1 MQWIKEERNN
11 MDPLM
16 KEKTLEEKIDDI
28 NHLDGISLEDTI
40 ELMKSDDYKE
50 RFVAE
55 YLQTKIRYNNL
66 HRMIVKMEAGTL
78 EFTPDTSI
86 LILKNQKS
94 FMGQYL
100 NQLEIRAEIEGI
112 PLPRI

>member
-1 MQWIKEERNN
+1 

-16 KEKTLEEKIDDI
+16 KEKTLEEKINDL
-28 NHLDGISLEDTI
+28 NHLDGVSLEDTI

-78 EFTPDTSI
+78 EFAPDTSI

>member
-1 MQWIKEERNN
+1 MSEENVER
-11 MDPLM
+11 
-16 KEKTLEEKIDDI
+16 EKTLEEKVNDI
-28 NHLDGISLEDTI
+28 NHYDGICLEDTI
-40 ELMKSDDYKE
+40 NLMKSDDYKE

-55 YLQTKIRYNNL
+55 YMQTKIRYNNL
-66 HRMIVKMEAGTL
+66 HKMLVKLEAGTL
-78 EFTPDTSI
+78 EFEPATPI

-112 PLPRI
+112 TLPHC

>member
-1 MQWIKEERNN
+1 

-16 KEKTLEEKIDDI
+16 KEKTLEEKINDF
-28 NHLDGISLEDTI
+28 NHLNNINLEDTI

-66 HRMIVKMEAGTL
+66 HRIIVKYDAGTL
-78 EFTPDTSI
+78 NFELKAPI

-112 PLPRI
+112 TLPKI

>member
-1 MQWIKEERNN
+1 MEE
-11 MDPLM
+11 
-16 KEKTLEEKIDDI
+16 EKTTENKIKHLENLGDI
-28 NHLDGISLEDTI
+28 ELSDTI
-40 ELMKSDDYKE
+40 DLMSSDDYKE

-66 HRMIVKMEAGTL
+66 HRIIVKYDAGTL
-78 EFTPDTSI
+78 NFELKTPI

-112 PLPRI
+112 TLPKI

>member
-1 MQWIKEERNN
+1 MEE
-11 MDPLM
+11 
-16 KEKTLEEKIDDI
+16 EKTTENKIKHLENLGDI
-28 NHLDGISLEDTI
+28 ELRDTI
-40 ELMKSDDYKE
+40 DLMSSDDYKE

-66 HRMIVKMEAGTL
+66 HRIIVKYDAGTL
-78 EFTPDTSI
+78 NFELKTPI

-112 PLPRI
+112 TLPKI

>member
-1 MQWIKEERNN
+1 
-11 MDPLM
+11 MDPLV

-28 NHLDGISLEDTI
+28 NNLDGVSLEDTI

>member
-1 MQWIKEERNN
+1 MRE
-11 MDPLM
+11 
-16 KEKTLEEKIDDI
+16 EKTTENKIKHLENLGD
-28 NHLDGISLEDTI
+28 I
-40 ELMKSDDYKE
+40 ELSDTVELMNSDDYKE
-50 RFVAE
+50 RFIAE

-66 HRMIVKMEAGTL
+66 HRMIVQYEAGTL
-78 EFTPDTSI
+78 SFEPVTPI

-112 PLPRI
+112 KLPIIAK

>member
-1 MQWIKEERNN
+1 

-16 KEKTLEEKIDDI
+16 KEKTLEEKINNL
-28 NHLDGISLEDTI
+28 NHLDGVSLEDTI

-50 RFVAE
+50 RFIAE
-55 YLQTKIRYNNL
+55 YMQTKIRYNNL
-66 HRMIVKMEAGTL
+66 HKMLVQYDAGTL
-78 EFTPDTSI
+78 AFEPTSPI
-86 LILKNQKS
+86 LVLKNQKT

-112 PLPRI
+112 VLPRL

>member
-1 MQWIKEERNN
+1 
-11 MDPLM
+11 M
-16 KEKTLEEKIDDI
+16 KEEKITENKIKHLENLGDI
-28 NHLDGISLEDTI
+28 ELRDTI
-40 ELMKSDDYKE
+40 DLMSSDDYKE

-66 HRMIVKMEAGTL
+66 HKIIVKYDAGTL
-78 EFTPDTSI
+78 NFELKTPI

-112 PLPRI
+112 TLPKI

>member
-1 MQWIKEERNN
+1 

-28 NHLDGISLEDTI
+28 NNLDGVSLEDTI
-40 ELMKSDDYKE
+40 ELMKSDYYKE

>member
-1 MQWIKEERNN
+1 MEEENIKTTEVVEEQE
-11 MDPLM
+11 L
-16 KEKTLEEKIDDI
+16 TLEEKVNNI
-28 NHLDGISLEDTI
+28 NHYDEVTLEDTI
-40 ELMKSDDYKE
+40 KLMKSEDYKE

-55 YLQTKIRYNNL
+55 YMQTKIRYNNL
-66 HRMIVKMEAGTL
+66 HKMIVRMEAGTL
-78 EFTPDTSI
+78 DFIPDTPI

-112 PLPRI
+112 ALPNL

>member
-1 MQWIKEERNN
+1 

-16 KEKTLEEKIDDI
+16 KEKTLEEKINDL
-28 NHLDGISLEDTI
+28 NHLDGVSLEDTI

-50 RFVAE
+50 RFVVE

-78 EFTPDTSI
+78 EFTPDTPI
-86 LILKNQKS
+86 IILKNQKS

-112 PLPRI
+112 TLPKI

>member
-1 MQWIKEERNN
+1 

-16 KEKTLEEKIDDI
+16 KEKTLEEKINNL
-28 NHLDGISLEDTI
+28 NHLDGVSLEDTI

-50 RFVAE
+50 RFIAE
-55 YLQTKIRYNNL
+55 YMQLKIRYNNL
-66 HRMIVKMEAGTL
+66 HKMLVQYDAGTL
-78 EFTPDTSI
+78 AFEPTSPI
-86 LILKNQKS
+86 LVLKNQKS

-112 PLPRI
+112 VLPRL

>member
-1 MQWIKEERNN
+1 

-16 KEKTLEEKIDDI
+16 KEKTLEEKINNL
-28 NHLDGISLEDTI
+28 NHLDGVSLEDTI

-55 YLQTKIRYNNL
+55 YMQLKIRYNNL
-66 HRMIVKMEAGTL
+66 HKMLVQHDAGTL
-78 EFTPDTSI
+78 AFEPTSPI
-86 LILKNQKS
+86 LVLKNQKS

-112 PLPRI
+112 VLPRL

>member
-1 MQWIKEERNN
+1 MEE
-11 MDPLM
+11 
-16 KEKTLEEKIDDI
+16 EKTTENKIKHLENLGDI
-28 NHLDGISLEDTI
+28 ELRDTI
-40 ELMKSDDYKE
+40 DLMSSDDYKE

-66 HRMIVKMEAGTL
+66 HRMIVKYDAGTL
-78 EFTPDTSI
+78 NFELKTPI

-112 PLPRI
+112 TLPKI

>member
-28 NHLDGISLEDTI
+28 NNLDGVSLEDTI
-40 ELMKSDDYKE
+40 ELMKSDNYKE